1 MALNTDPIYSGKPDI
16 QWNTTNI
23 TTANTTTDGTSGT
36 TYDIFT
42 ANATNGG
49 SVEVAVIIAKG
60 TNTATVMRFWVNNGS
75 SSGTAANNTL
85 IGEITC
91 PATIL
96 TQVAAL
102 SPVIFPIK
110 RKLKP
115 GYKIFVTIG
124 TTVAA
129 GFSVTIDG
137 GDYTIS

>member
-49 SVEVAVIIAKG
+49 MLKNAKIVAKG

-91 PATIL
+91 PAT
-96 TQVAAL
+96 TVSQVAAL
-102 SPVIFPIK
+102 APLTFPINTA
-110 RKLKP
+110 LKP